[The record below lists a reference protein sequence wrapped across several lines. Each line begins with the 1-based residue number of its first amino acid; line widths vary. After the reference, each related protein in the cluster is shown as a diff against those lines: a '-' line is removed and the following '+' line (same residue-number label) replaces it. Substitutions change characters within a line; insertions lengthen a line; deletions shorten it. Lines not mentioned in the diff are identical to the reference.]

1 MAKNLI
7 LSPIL
12 ARFAQICTPKIFSWV
27 LPLLDIKLNVT
38 SYHRMQCQEKL
49 MIQT

>member
-12 ARFAQICTPKIFSWV
+12 ARFAQICAPKTFFMGF
-27 LPLLDIKLNVT
+27 T
-38 SYHRMQCQEKL
+38 SAKC
-49 MIQT
+49 